1 MRSSIREVEARVASN
16 SLMLRDISW
25 RYFDFLLLGAVVLAI
40 AFGTT
45 MIRSAVA
52 GNEELLPLINRQ
64 IYFALIGIVL
74 IFIVAAIDYRYW
86 MALYRPIFI
95 VISLFLLALSLP
107 SLGLEAF
114 GAQRW
119 FQVGVLFLQPTEFA
133 KIAAILLL
141 ARYFDKNE
149 NQPRNV
155 RWLVYAALWAWGIA
169 IWILLQPNLSN
180 VVVLMVI
187 LASLLWFNGVQIK
200 HVAIIGGIGAVFLGA
215 IFGLT
220 FLGIRLPFL
229 RDYQQQRIENFIM
242 PNREETFGETYNVDQ
257 AKIAIGSGGLFG
269 KGYGHGTQ
277 TQLRFLKVRHTDF
290 IFSAVSEEFGLVG
303 ALIVISVIVF
313 VVYRCLRAAQKSRD
327 VAGMSIAYGVATLIF
342 FQGMVNIGVNL
353 NIVPVSGLPLPF
365 ISYGGSGLTSLML
378 GIGLVESVAMR
389 HRQLE
394 F

>member
-1 MRSSIREVEARVASN
+1 
-16 SLMLRDISW
+16 MLRNIPW
-25 RYFDFLLLGAVVLAI
+25 RYFDFWLLGAVVLAT

-52 GNEELLPLINRQ
+52 GNEVLLPLIERQ
-64 IYFALIGIVL
+64 IYFAFLGLVL
-74 IFIVAAIDYRYW
+74 IFLVASIDYQYW
-86 MALYRPIFI
+86 MALYRFI
-95 VISLFLLALSLP
+95 AGVMAILLFALFLSAQ
-107 SLGLEAF
+107 AVF
-114 GAQRW
+114 GAARW
-119 FQVGVLFLQPTEFA
+119 FSVGVLFLQPTEFA

-141 ARYFDKNE
+141 ARYFDKTQK
-149 NQPRNV
+149 QPRDL
-155 RWLVYAALWAWGIA
+155 RWIITAFLWVMWLG

-187 LASLLWFNGVQIK
+187 LATLLWLNGIQLK
-200 HVAIIGGIGAVFLGA
+200 HLLV
-215 IFGLT
+215 FGLIGFIAIST
-220 FLGIRLPFL
+220 VVAFSAVGVRIPFL
-229 RDYQQQRIENFIM
+229 QEYQQQRIANFILPD
-242 PNREETFGETYNVDQ
+242 PNATFGATYNVQQ
-257 AKIAIGSGGLFG
+257 ALIAIGSGGLFG

-290 IFSAVSEEFGLVG
+290 IFSAISEEFGLVG
-303 ALIVISVIVF
+303 GLLVILILVLVIW
-313 VVYRCLRAAQKSRD
+313 RCIRAAQKARD
-327 VAGMSIAYGVATLIF
+327 VAGMTIAYGVATLIF

-389 HRQLE
+389 HRQLD

>member
-1 MRSSIREVEARVASN
+1 
-16 SLMLRDISW
+16 MLRDISW

-64 IYFALIGIVL
+64 IYFALVGIVL

-95 VISLFLLALSLP
+95 VISVLLISLFLSAQ
-107 SLGLEAF
+107 AVF
-114 GAQRW
+114 GAARW
-119 FQVGVLFLQPTEFA
+119 FQVGVLFVQPTEFA

-141 ARYFDKNE
+141 ARYFDHSE
-149 NQPRNV
+149 NQPRNL
-155 RWLVYAALWAWGIA
+155 RWLLYAFLWTMGLA

-200 HVAIIGGIGAVFLGA
+200 HVAILGAIGAVLLGTV
-215 IFGLT
+215 FTLT
-220 FLGIRLPFL
+220 FFGIRIPFL
-229 RDYQQQRIENFIM
+229 QGYQQQRIQNFIL
-242 PNREETFGETYNVDQ
+242 PDQEETFGETYNVDQ

-303 ALIVISVIVF
+303 ALIVITVIIFIVW
-313 VVYRCLRAAQKSRD
+313 RCLRAAQKSRD